1 MTNTSSA
8 ERADARHDRQSADD
22 GSGLVLAD
30 LRVTYGAGATAL
42 RAVDGVDLSVPRG
55 STLALVGES
64 GCGKSTI
71 AKAIVGLAPSVGGQI
86 LLGGMDV
93 TTERGRSAA
102 HFRRR
107 VQMIFQDPYSSLNPR
122 MTVAATLD
130 EALALHTGLNR
141 VDRRARAAEL
151 LDLVAMSGTGAD
163 KYPAE
168 FSGGQ
173 RQRIAI
179 ARALATDPEVVIAD
193 EITSA
198 LDVSVQ
204 ASILNLMREI
214 QARTGV
220 AVLLITHNLAVARYF
235 SHRTAVMYLG
245 RIVEN
250 GDESL
255 YTAPRHPYTR
265 ALLDASPS
273 LAAHREDRVPLAGDL
288 PDPHDPPSGCRFRSR
303 CPVGPLTHQDRTVC
317 IDREPPVVDPAGLA
331 VACHFP
337 PEQPAGR

>member
-1 MTNTSSA
+1 MTA
-8 ERADARHDRQSADD
+8 VLHGGEGAVPAADGRT
-22 GSGLVLAD
+22 GGLQVRD
-30 LRVTYGAGATAL
+30 LRVTYGAGARAL
-42 RAVDGVDLSVPRG
+42 TAVDGVDLDVPRG
-55 STLALVGES
+55 RTLALVGES

-71 AKAIVGLAPSVGGQI
+71 AKAIVGLAPVVGGRI
-86 LLGGMDV
+86 MLDGATV
-93 TTERGRSAA
+93 TTERERHAA
-102 HFRRR
+102 RFRQR
-107 VQMIFQDPYSSLNPR
+107 VQMVFQDPYSSLNPR
-122 MTVAATLD
+122 MTIAEALD
-130 EALALHTGLNR
+130 EALALHTELTKSG
-141 VDRRARAAEL
+141 RRSRIAEL
-151 LDLVAMSGTGAD
+151 LDMVAMTGTAAD

-179 ARALATDPEVVIAD
+179 ARALATGPEVVIAD

-204 ASILNLMREI
+204 AAILNLMREI
-214 QARTGV
+214 QQRTGV
-220 AVLLITHNLAVARYF
+220 AVLMITHNLAVARYF

-255 YTAPRHPYTR
+255 YDAPRHPYTR

-273 LAAHREDRVPLAGDL
+273 LATDRADRVHLAGDL
-288 PDPHDPPSGCRFRSR
+288 PDPHHPPAGCRFHTR
-303 CPVGPLTHQDRTVC
+303 CPIGPLTHPDRVVC
-317 IDREPPVVDPAGLA
+317 RAATPPLADPAGSA

-337 PEQPAGR
+337 LA

>member
-1 MTNTSSA
+1 MNA
-8 ERADARHDRQSADD
+8 
-22 GSGLVLAD
+22 GGLELRG
-30 LRVTYGAGATAL
+30 LRVTYGAGARAL
-42 RAVDGVDLSVPRG
+42 TAVDGVDLRVPRG
-55 STLALVGES
+55 RTLALVGES

-71 AKAIVGLAPSVGGQI
+71 AKAVVGLAPTVGGQV
-86 LLGGMDV
+86 LLDGEDV
-93 TTERGRSAA
+93 TSERARRAA
-102 HFRRR
+102 RFRQR
-107 VQMIFQDPYSSLNPR
+107 VQMVFQDPYSSLNPR
-122 MTVAATLD
+122 MTVADALD
-130 EALALHTGLNR
+130 EALALHTPLGR
-141 VDRRARAAEL
+141 PARRRRIGEL
-151 LDLVAMSGTGAD
+151 LDMVTMPAQAVD

-179 ARALATDPEVVIAD
+179 ARALATDPQVVIAD

-214 QARTGV
+214 QQRTGV

-250 GDESL
+250 GDENL
-255 YTAPRHPYTR
+255 YLSPRHPYTR

-273 LAAHREDRVPLAGDL
+273 LAADRGDRVRLSGDL
-288 PDPHDPPSGCRFRSR
+288 PDPHDPPSGCRFRTR
-303 CPVGPLTHQDRTVC
+303 CPVGPLARPERTVC
-317 IDREPPVVDPAGLA
+317 AGEVPPTADPDGLA

-337 PEQPAGR
+337 IA

>member
-1 MTNTSSA
+1 VTGDTTLVA
-8 ERADARHDRQSADD
+8 PGPTPDGGV
-22 GSGLVLAD
+22 GSGAGATDGLELQD
-30 LRVTYGAGATAL
+30 LRVTYGVGARAL
-42 RAVDGVDLSVPRG
+42 TAVDGVDLRVPRG
-55 STLALVGES
+55 RTLALVGES

-71 AKAIVGLAPSVGGQI
+71 AKAIVGLAPTVGGRV
-86 LLGGMDV
+86 LLDGADV
-93 TTERGRSAA
+93 TGERARRAA
-102 HFRRR
+102 RFRQR
-107 VQMIFQDPYSSLNPR
+107 VQMVFQDPYSSLNPR
-122 MTVAATLD
+122 MTVADALD
-130 EALALHTGLNR
+130 EALALHTPLGR
-141 VDRRARAAEL
+141 VGRRRRIAEL
-151 LDLVAMSGTGAD
+151 LDMVTMSAEAAD

-204 ASILNLMREI
+204 ASILNLMRDI
-214 QARTGV
+214 QQRTGV

-250 GDESL
+250 GDEEL
-255 YTAPRHPYTR
+255 YVSPRHPYTR

-273 LAAHREDRVPLAGDL
+273 LAADRADRVRLSGDL
-288 PDPHDPPSGCRFRSR
+288 PDPHDPPSGCRFRTR
-303 CPVGPLTHQDRTVC
+303 CPIGPLTHPERQICVDQV
-317 IDREPPVVDPAGLA
+317 PPITDPAGEA

-337 PEQPAGR
+337 LA